1 MYIIRKKQ
9 KSISLLTSPTLF
21 PKESNHEK
29 QLEVYISRPCFRP
42 LQTCMSMS
50 GYVICLVGIRFC
62 LYKWYHNICSVV
74 GQLSPFSFH
83 KILTIRQCP
92 LCQITPSCL
101 ALAWHSI
108 LYPSL
113 LTAPLLVGIQVAFNS
128 AFFSVINNTA
138 MNIFEAAS
146 LRTCFSAI
154 ERVGQMVCLA
164 SFYQMLQ
171 VAEVNLLQRTCPH
184 LRESQTSGRPGFY
197 PLPHR
202 HRPRNLWGSLSLLE
216 WVERL

>member
-1 MYIIRKKQ
+1 MYVIRKKQ

-42 LQTCMSMS
+42 LQTCMSVS
-50 GYVICLVGIRFC
+50 GYVICLVVIRFR
-62 LYKWYHNICSVV
+62 LHKWYHNICSVV
-74 GQLSPFSFH
+74 RQLSPFRFTKSWQDTSTH
-83 KILTIRQCP
+83 
-92 LCQITPSCL
+92 CQITPSCL

-128 AFFSVINNTA
+128 PFFFSVINNTA
-138 MNIFEAAS
+138 LNIFEAAS

-202 HRPRNLWGSLSLLE
+202 HRPRNLWGYLSLLE
-216 WVERL
+216 WVEPL